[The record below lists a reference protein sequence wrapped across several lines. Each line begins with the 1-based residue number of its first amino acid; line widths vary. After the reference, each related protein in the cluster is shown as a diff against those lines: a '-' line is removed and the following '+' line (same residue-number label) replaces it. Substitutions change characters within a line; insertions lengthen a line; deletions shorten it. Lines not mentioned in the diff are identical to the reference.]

1 MSNYVEDMMWIAC
14 FVAPENLN
22 KYSKET
28 VRDMIE
34 RTSSETVY
42 DFFETYQRIF
52 HIDMR
57 EQLGYVIDVEQEMIA

>member
-1 MSNYVEDMMWIAC
+1 MSSFTDMMWIAC

-34 RTSSETVY
+34 RTSCDTVI
-42 DFFETYQRIF
+42 DFFDAYQRTF
-52 HIDMR
+52 DIDMN
-57 EQLGYVIDVEQEMIA
+57 EQFGYCDEIEQEMEE